1 MKMKRNIS
9 RIKALFNLYEN
20 ELVKNTTTDERFAEL
35 LLEASEEANGESKE
49 EFEYDLKFSDDLYN
63 GVLDNLAKI
72 DRMIAICLEKYPIE
86 RLSYIDRNLIR
97 IGTYELMFTDTPKA
111 IVINEIVNLSKIY
124 SQVDN
129 FESSKFNNS
138 VLDAISKRLN
148 K

>member
-35 LLEASEEANGESKE
+35 LLEASEEA
-49 EFEYDLKFSDDLYN
+49 SDELYN

-97 IGTYELMFTDTPKA
+97 IGTYELMFTNTPKA
-111 IVINEIVNLSKIY
+111 IIINEIVELTKEY
-124 SQVDN
+124 TQTEN
-129 FESSKFNNS
+129 FASGRFNNS
-138 VLDAISKRLN
+138 LLDNIAKRLG

>member
-1 MKMKRNIS
+1 MKRNIS

-35 LLEASEEANGESKE
+35 LLEASEEASDESKE
-49 EFEYDLKFSDDLYN
+49 EFEYDLKFSDELYN